1 MKRLHWGWRI
11 AIVYTLFASATLGFV
26 AFALT
31 TSVDLVR
38 PDYYEESLRHDGMMA
53 DRSRADASG
62 SRMDIASRQL
72 TITTS
77 PTAMPNG
84 PIRLSFYK
92 PDQPNLDAKL
102 VATAN
107 SDGIANVNLASLSSG
122 KWKITAQWSG
132 KGTTFELTSS
142 IILE

>member
-11 AIVYTLFASATLGFV
+11 GIVYTLFASATLGFV

-53 DRSRADASG
+53 DRSRAVASG
-62 SRMDIASRQL
+62 SRMNVASRQL
-72 TITTS
+72 IITT
-77 PTAMPNG
+77 PMNAMPEG

-92 PDQPNLDAKL
+92 PDQPNLDTKL
-102 VATAN
+102 QVSAN
-107 SDGIANVNLASLSSG
+107 SEGIANISLNSLATG
-122 KWKITAQWSG
+122 KWKITAQWSRM
-132 KGTTFELTSS
+132 GTTFELTNS